1 MEVLRVQALD
11 LQVRECDRVSRIK
24 NDAVA
29 SGMQVSLHSSEM
41 GNLAVR

>member
-1 MEVLRVQALD
+1 MQALD

-24 NDAVA
+24 REDAVDH
-29 SGMQVSLHSSEM
+29 GMQVSVQRSEV